1 MSNLLKLNYSKAALF
16 LMPTVFLFSR
26 AAADIAMFVIGL
38 LFLYKSYSSKNWQ
51 WTRTLWVRLAAILTI
66 YISLVVPFFSTNFL
80 PALLNG
86 LAFYRWPLFAAAM
99 VFWILNSEEKLRV
112 FEKGV
117 LAVLAFIFIDTFIQ
131 YFVGTDIFGHT
142 ISSYDNRL
150 TGPFKK
156 LVPGT
161 FSSRV
166 VFIGACLIFFLIKGT
181 IRIRLTALLSFLAI
195 SQVFM
200 FVTGE
205 RGAFLVTGLGSAILV
220 IYSLIKFKSE
230 RVYSLILGIG
240 LLVSAVGFALSQPH
254 TVDRTINSTIDYI
267 SNWKGSAS
275 GSSVILPTIEIWKE
289 NSIIF
294 GVGVQNYRELCLR
307 NDYDYL
313 DKEFGVARNC
323 AHPHAIYLQWAVEA
337 GVIGLILF
345 VLLVGAWIRAF
356 FQYSNENTRIVS
368 IFALCAFLTTFWPI
382 MGSMSFFNNYVGA
395 VIWLSLSWSLA
406 KTYQLR
412 NA

>member
-1 MSNLLKLNYSKAALF
+1 MSNLLKLNYSKTALF

-99 VFWILNSEEKLRV
+99 VFWILSSEEKLRV

-131 YFVGTDIFGHT
+131 YFSGADLLGHT
-142 ISSYDNRL
+142 ASGTRL
-150 TGPFKK
+150 TGPFTK

-161 FSSRV
+161 FSARV
-166 VFIGACLIFFLIKGT
+166 LFIGACFIFLFPKGS
-181 IRIRLTALLSFLAI
+181 IRLRLTMLLSYLALA
-195 SQVFM
+195 QVFM
-200 FVTGE
+200 FITGE
-205 RGAFLVTGLGSAILV
+205 RGAFLVTGLS
-220 IYSLIKFKSE
+220 
-230 RVYSLILGIG
+230 SLILVMFLLFKLKTERLQLIG
-240 LLVSAVGFALSQPH
+240 LGLVLILAAISFAISQPKM
-254 TVDRTINSTIDYI
+254 VERTINSSIEYI
-267 SNWKGSAS
+267 VNWKNSPS
-275 GSSVILPTIEIWKE
+275 GSHVILPTIKIWQD
-289 NSIIF
+289 NNVLF
-294 GVGVQNYRELCLR
+294 GVGVKNYPELCLR

>member
-131 YFVGTDIFGHT
+131 YFSGVDLLGHT
-142 ISSYDNRL
+142 ASDTRL
-150 TGPFKK
+150 TGPFTK

-161 FSSRV
+161 FSARV
-166 VFIGACLIFFLIKGT
+166 LFIGACFIFLFPKGS
-181 IRIRLTALLSFLAI
+181 IRLRLTMLLSYLALA
-195 SQVFM
+195 QLFM
-200 FVTGE
+200 FITGE
-205 RGAFLVTGLGSAILV
+205 RGAFLVTGLS
-220 IYSLIKFKSE
+220 
-230 RVYSLILGIG
+230 SLILVMFLLFKLKTERLQLIG
-240 LLVSAVGFALSQPH
+240 LGLVLILAAISFAISQPKM
-254 TVDRTINSTIDYI
+254 VERTINSSIEYI
-267 SNWKGSAS
+267 VNWKNSPS
-275 GSSVILPTIEIWKE
+275 GSHVILPTIKIWQD
-289 NSIIF
+289 NNVLF
-294 GVGVQNYRELCLR
+294 GVGVKNYPELCLR